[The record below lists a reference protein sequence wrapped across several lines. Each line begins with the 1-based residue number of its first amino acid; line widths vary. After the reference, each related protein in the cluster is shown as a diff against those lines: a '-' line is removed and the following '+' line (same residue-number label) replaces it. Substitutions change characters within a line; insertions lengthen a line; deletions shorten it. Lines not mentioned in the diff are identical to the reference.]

1 MRTNGRLLD
10 TLWWVLVLFSR
21 FVFLLFCSGQFVI
34 RIHECL
40 WIHQMIFTKIVSFFL
55 IFVFFLFR
63 FFYVIKTH
71 FLFKISFSCVV
82 EWKMRS
88 FLFNFKVF
96 KSKSTHKQRAKR
108 NQKLAHSLQSVV
120 IRQFYCAS
128 WILKYENVSNG
139 VDKTTKYTRR

>member
-1 MRTNGRLLD
+1 MSFGAFFTFCLSI
-10 TLWWVLVLFSR
+10 VLFRSIR
-21 FVFLLFCSGQFVI
+21 HSNSWMFVDPPNDIYENC
-34 RIHECL
+34 
-40 WIHQMIFTKIVSFFL
+40 FFL
-55 IFVFFLFR
+55 SNFCFFLFR

-88 FLFNFKVF
+88 FLFNFKF